1 MNNLKVKI
9 FNLKKYN
16 VYIFKMEQTSETILD
31 HQDWKTLVIKKKTTQ
46 EYRKEN
52 NIPKP
57 SSTNQKIKS
66 IEKKAEEGNLKHK
79 QITKELR
86 LQIQQARNSKG
97 LTQKQLAQNYCQ
109 LTPQI
114 INEIESGKAIYN
126 HSHISKIKKIY
137 SKLNKLNDID
147 FLFTEF

>member
-1 MNNLKVKI
+1 MDKTQAI
-9 FNLKKYN
+9 DFQ
-16 VYIFKMEQTSETILD
+16 QTFD
-31 HQDWKTLVIKKKTTQ
+31 HKDWKQVIIKKPKTTT
-46 EYRKEN
+46 EIRKEN

-57 SSTNQKIKS
+57 STTNQKLKS

-97 LTQKQLAQNYCQ
+97 LTQKQLAQQCQ

-114 INEIESGKAIYN
+114 INEIESGKSIYN
-126 HSHISKIKKIY
+126 HSHITKIKRVLKI
-137 SKLNKLNDID
+137 K
-147 FLFTEF
+147 